1 MLDDLVQAL
10 QRPALW
16 LYTTWI
22 QFLIIY
28 RRTALGP
35 IWVILSPLAFIALL
49 GLLFTVI
56 SHSEVSVF
64 IPHLTIGFIVW
75 TFISDIVGSSSVL
88 YIRSKGALMS
98 GVTNHSVF
106 HLRSIAKAAIKFLHQ
121 VIIIIGVCIVFQ
133 VSPSMHL
140 LLLFPAMLLLLI
152 HAYWV
157 SVLFSIVAARYR
169 DISQLTD
176 LVLRIGFLATPIIW
190 MPTDSGRGS
199 IIGSY
204 LMANPFYHVLEPVRS
219 AILGTAYPYDSLA
232 ISCVIALCGLLL
244 ASIFYARFRKKA
256 VLWI

>member
-1 MLDDLVQAL
+1 MLDDLAQAL

-35 IWVILSPLAFIALL
+35 LWIILSPLAFIALL

-56 SHSEVSVF
+56 SHSNVSVF
-64 IPHLTIGFIVW
+64 IPHMTIGFIVW
-75 TFISDIVGSSSVL
+75 TFISEIIGASSVL
-88 YIRSKGALMS
+88 YIRSKSELMS

-106 HLRSIAKAAIKFLHQ
+106 HLRLIAKAAIKFLHQ
-121 VIIIIGVCIVFQ
+121 VIIIIAVCIIFQ
-133 VSPSMHL
+133 VPPILKL
-140 LLLFPAMLLLLI
+140 LLLLPAILLLLI

-157 SVLFSIVAARYR
+157 SVLYSIIAARYR
-169 DISQLTD
+169 DVTQLTD
-176 LVLRIGFLATPIIW
+176 LLLRIGFLATPVIW

-199 IIGSY
+199 VIGSY

-219 AILGTAYPYDSLA
+219 AILGTAYPYNSLM
-232 ISCVIALCGLLL
+232 ISSVIALFGLLI
-244 ASIFYARFRKKA
+244 ANIFYKRFRKKA